1 MGDAKMIIRNAL
13 VYTANHQFEK
23 KDIVIKDE
31 KISDILSKEVAS
43 SISEEEMID
52 AEGLCAIPG
61 LVDIHFHGAVGY
73 DFCDASQEGIQAI
86 ADFEASKGVL
96 AICPA
101 TMTYSEEILSCIM
114 ETAAN
119 YKNEKGADLVGINM
133 EGPFISSK
141 KIGAQN
147 PEYVALPDV
156 EMFCRLQEKSGKL
169 IKLVD
174 IAPETDGAIA
184 FIDALHK
191 DVNIS
196 LAHNAA
202 TYEEATEA
210 FNHGA
215 RHMTHLYNAMPG
227 INHREPGPIIAA
239 RENGAE
245 VELIC
250 DGIHIHP
257 AMVRFTF
264 AMFGADKVILIS
276 DSMRACG
283 LANGQYQLGGQ
294 DVTVADGKAVLT
306 ENPDTI
312 AGSVTSLYDC
322 MKKAVLEMDI
332 PLEDAVRA
340 ATENPAKAIGID
352 KEYGKIDV
360 GYWGNVVLMDKDM
373 NPKHIIHRG
382 KMIR

>member
-1 MGDAKMIIRNAL
+1 MIIRNAL

-23 KDIVIKDE
+23 KDIVIKGE
-31 KISDILSKEVAS
+31 KIADIVSCEENSL
-43 SISEEEMID
+43 ISEEEMID

-73 DFCDASQEGIQAI
+73 DFCDASEDGIQAI
-86 ADFEASKGVL
+86 ADFEAGKGVL

-101 TMTYSEEILSCIM
+101 TMTYSEEILSGIM
-114 ETAAN
+114 ETAAIH
-119 YKNEKGADLVGINM
+119 KNERGAELVGINM
-133 EGPFISSK
+133 EGPFISPK

-147 PEYVALPDV
+147 PEYISLPNVD
-156 EMFCRLQEKSGKL
+156 MFRRLQDKSGGM

-174 IAPETDGAIA
+174 IAPEMDGAIE
-184 FIDALHK
+184 FIDALHEE
-191 DVNIS
+191 VNIS

-202 TYEEATEA
+202 TYEEAAEA
-210 FNHGA
+210 FAHGA

-227 INHREPGPIIAA
+227 MNHREPGPIIAA
-239 RENGAE
+239 RENRAE

-264 AMFGADKVILIS
+264 DVFGADKVILIS

-294 DVTVADGKAVLT
+294 DVTVTDGMAVLT
-306 ENPDTI
+306 ENPNTI

-322 MKKAVLEMDI
+322 MKKAVLEMYV

-352 KEYGKIDV
+352 KEYGKLDA
-360 GYWGNVVLMDKDM
+360 GYWGNVVLIDKDM
-373 NPKHIIHRG
+373 NIKHIIRRG
-382 KMIR
+382 KMI